1 MVPSANDNI
10 CSVAMRGKSEALEC
24 RGAGPMR
31 QRGYLQQL
39 SAHIRFGHTVNLHSP
54 LPSVVSAIA
63 LLHDGAEATS
73 QTHLRRNAEIHARF
87 ETYVVVHLEHIC
99 TIVPMCEG
107 STPIEIYTW
116 WRLQVSAIS
125 TTGLFRLRS

>member
-1 MVPSANDNI
+1 MLDVGDLWIEVCSLSYDATKWWPGQIYIENHIWSDRFGLCAFGTFHANFVD
-10 CSVAMRGKSEALEC
+10 SGWESRA
-24 RGAGPMR
+24 
-31 QRGYLQQL
+31 LQQL
-39 SAHIRFGHTVNLHSP
+39 SAHIRFGHAVNLHSP

-63 LLHDGAEATS
+63 LLHTG
-73 QTHLRRNAEIHARF
+73 AEIHARF

-116 WRLQVSAIS
+116 
-125 TTGLFRLRS
+125 

>member
-1 MVPSANDNI
+1 MVFRFFAPLMLGD
-10 CSVAMRGKSEALEC
+10 AL
-24 RGAGPMR
+24 R
-31 QRGYLQQL
+31 QL

-99 TIVPMCEG
+99 TIVSMGEG

-116 WRLQVSAIS
+116 WRLQV
-125 TTGLFRLRS
+125 

>member
-1 MVPSANDNI
+1 
-10 CSVAMRGKSEALEC
+10 MRGKSDALKC

-63 LLHDGAEATS
+63 LLHTG
-73 QTHLRRNAEIHARF
+73 AEIHARF

-116 WRLQVSAIS
+116 WRLQV
-125 TTGLFRLRS
+125 